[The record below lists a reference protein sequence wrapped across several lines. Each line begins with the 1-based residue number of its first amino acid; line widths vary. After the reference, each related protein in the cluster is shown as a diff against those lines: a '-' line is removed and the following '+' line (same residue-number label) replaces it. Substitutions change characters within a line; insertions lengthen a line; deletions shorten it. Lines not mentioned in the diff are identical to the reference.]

1 VISCWE
7 ELTKELK
14 EGSIATFT
22 CPHTKAYGGRWNKGK
37 TIPPYSTLIFDI
49 EVLKAVP
56 WTEEMEAAEKAE
68 QERKALEAAEKKA
81 ASKKKKGFEPPKDL
95 KDKLIKEQEDK
106 KVTETDKKEESEVT
120 Q

>member
-1 VISCWE
+1 
-7 ELTKELK
+7 LK

-56 WTEEMEAAEKAE
+56 WTEEMEAEEKAK
-68 QERKALEAAEKKA
+68 QEKKALEAAEKKAAEKKA

-106 KVTETDKKEESEVT
+106 KATETDKKEESEVT